1 MSETEGQRNDSP
13 LLSER
18 GVTTISDTVVSS
30 LAGMAAQEVDGV
42 HMGGGASRAAG
53 GVLGSITGS
62 ESRTSGITV
71 EVGRTETAIDL
82 KMGIE
87 YNKNIL
93 QTVEEV
99 RRRITDRVESMTG
112 LRIKELNA
120 TITDITFPETE
131 AGRRP
136 ARAIPPSEPAEGQE
150 EAPSDAPEAR
160 ATPEDETTEPAE
172 HETTEAET
180 TQVETAEAESEEIET
195 AEAETTG
202 TPVEDSD
209 VAEEEVTQVEATEAE
224 TAEAETAS
232 VPVEDSAAPEEEAI
246 APAEDSSVVEEEVTA
261 EERPPEE
268 GESTTLRTE
277 ETAEASEAVTEVEAE
292 TTEETEVTEEVQTP
306 PEPETPEE
314 RMRRRAQERA
324 RRRSRRAQDS

>member
-13 LLSER
+13 LLSDR

-30 LAGMAAQEVDGV
+30 LVGMAAQEVDGV

-62 ESRTSGITV
+62 ESRTGGISV
-71 EVGRTETAIDL
+71 EIGRTEAAIDL
-82 KMGIE
+82 KIGIE

-99 RRRITDRVESMTG
+99 RRRITERVESMTG

-120 TITDITFPETE
+120 TITDITFPEKET
-131 AGRRP
+131 GRRP
-136 ARAIPPSEPAEGQE
+136 VRAIPPSEPAESQE
-150 EAPSDAPEAR
+150 EAPSDAPEAQM
-160 ATPEDETTEPAE
+160 TPEDETTEPAE
-172 HETTEAET
+172 RETTQVETTQVETTEAET
-180 TQVETAEAESEEIET
+180 
-195 AEAETTG
+195 
-202 TPVEDSD
+202 
-209 VAEEEVTQVEATEAE
+209 TEAE

-232 VPVEDSAAPEEEAI
+232 VPAEDSGAPEEGA
-246 APAEDSSVVEEEVTA
+246 AASAEDSGVAEEGVTV

-268 GESTTLRTE
+268 DESATLRTE
-277 ETAEASEAVTEVEAE
+277 EEPAEASEAVTEVESE
-292 TTEETEVTEEVQTP
+292 TTEETEEVQAP

-324 RRRSRRAQDS
+324 RRRRRQSQDS

>member
-1 MSETEGQRNDSP
+1 MSETEEQRNDSP

-53 GVLGSITGS
+53 GGLGSITGS

-99 RRRITDRVESMTG
+99 RRRISDRVESMTG

-120 TITDITFPETE
+120 TITDITFPEKE
-131 AGRRP
+131 ERR
-136 ARAIPPSEPAEGQE
+136 RIGSRS
-150 EAPSDAPEAR
+150 APRERDASA
-160 ATPEDETTEPAE
+160 D
-172 HETTEAET
+172 
-180 TQVETAEAESEEIET
+180 
-195 AEAETTG
+195 
-202 TPVEDSD
+202 
-209 VAEEEVTQVEATEAE
+209 
-224 TAEAETAS
+224 ETAS
-232 VPVEDSAAPEEEAI
+232 VPAPPATPDSEPEPGASERETTQVVTRSQPESETTPETEAG
-246 APAEDSSVVEEEVTA
+246 AEDQ
-261 EERPPEE
+261 R
-268 GESTTLRTE
+268 E
-277 ETAEASEAVTEVEAE
+277 ET
-292 TTEETEVTEEVQTP
+292 
-306 PEPETPEE
+306 
-314 RMRRRAQERA
+314 
-324 RRRSRRAQDS
+324 

>member
-131 AGRRP
+131 ARRRLGP
-136 ARAIPPSEPAEGQE
+136 AKPPSEPDESQE
-150 EAPSDAPEAR
+150 ATPATAPETR
-160 ATPEDETTEPAE
+160 ATPEDEPGER
-172 HETTEAET
+172 ETTRL
-180 TQVETAEAESEEIET
+180 
-195 AEAETTG
+195 
-202 TPVEDSD
+202 
-209 VAEEEVTQVEATEAE
+209 
-224 TAEAETAS
+224 
-232 VPVEDSAAPEEEAI
+232 
-246 APAEDSSVVEEEVTA
+246 
-261 EERPPEE
+261 RPRRP
-268 GESTTLRTE
+268 
-277 ETAEASEAVTEVEAE
+277 
-292 TTEETEVTEEVQTP
+292 
-306 PEPETPEE
+306 
-314 RMRRRAQERA
+314 RRRKQRLRKLS
-324 RRRSRRAQDS
+324 RRRSKRRRPRPPVPLPKTRAYPRKRPPLLPRTRA